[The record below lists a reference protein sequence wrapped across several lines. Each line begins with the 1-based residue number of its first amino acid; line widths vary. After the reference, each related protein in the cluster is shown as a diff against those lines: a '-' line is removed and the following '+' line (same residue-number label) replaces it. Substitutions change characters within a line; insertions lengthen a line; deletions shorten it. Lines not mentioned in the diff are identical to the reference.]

1 MTGPEGAHGSDV
13 DPAPGSDVEPPAP
26 VGTWRLAYAR
36 WTVRGRW
43 WIVASWV
50 GLLVGMS
57 VLAPRLGSGGD
68 DLSALIPLDSP
79 AIAAEIRSVEYFGYP
94 LSSRTVVVQ
103 RNPDGLSP
111 FVQAESVLDAV
122 AVNQAPQ
129 QRPLLGALPLTNG
142 IPLGGAAGESGT
154 TVLTYLFMDPQ
165 STFTSQLRA
174 ARSYVAEHLDRPQDY
189 VIGVAGSAPARAE
202 QARLVNENLHRLEL
216 LTVLAIFV
224 LVALNFRAILVPM
237 LALGAS
243 GVAFLLTINTSQV
256 LGAVLGFGAP
266 AELEPLLVALLLG
279 VVTDYTI
286 FYVSALR
293 SRLQKGMPWNEA
305 VVDSVA
311 QYTPIIVAA
320 GLTVAAGTA
329 ALLAASSA
337 FFRTF
342 GPAMALAVLVGL
354 VVSVTLVPAL
364 IACIGPRLFW
374 PHRPDRAE
382 RAHRSRRTTGAFAV
396 LRGVRVVDHLTS
408 PPVAALVLLSCV
420 VLLGLASLPL
430 KNMALGL
437 GFTSSLPAENPV
449 SQAAMASATGFA
461 PGITSPTTLLIEG
474 EGVTADLA
482 ALSQLQ
488 RQVEAQPGVA
498 GVIGPAQ
505 NFTQRELGI
514 VLASSGDAA
523 RMLVILENRPLEANA
538 IHDLTGLTDRLP
550 ELAAS
555 SGLGDDV
562 RISVAGDTALAQ
574 GLVGRTGHDLVR
586 IGIAAILVNLLILVL
601 FLRALVAPLYLLA
614 SSILALSASLGLTVW
629 LFMDRLGHESLTFYV
644 PFAAAVLLVALGS
657 DYNIYGVG
665 HVWEQARNQPL
676 RAAIRTAMP
685 ESTRAIT
692 TAGVVLAVS
701 FGMLATI
708 PLVPFHELAFAMSAG
723 ILIDV
728 LVVRSLLVPCLLTL
742 VGPASAWPGRRLHRP
757 PAEQTDV
764 KTRTP
769 DPAPDAEARRPPVPG
784 ASR

>member
-1 MTGPEGAHGSDV
+1 MTGPEGAH
-13 DPAPGSDVEPPAP
+13 DPDAEPAAPA
-26 VGTWRLAYAR
+26 GTLRLAYAR
-36 WTVRGRW
+36 WTVRARW

-50 GLLVGMS
+50 GLLVVLS

-79 AIAAEIRSVEYFGYP
+79 AIAAEIRSVEHFGYP

-111 FVQAESVLDAV
+111 FVQAESVLDAL

-142 IPLGGAAGESGT
+142 VPLGGAAGESGT

-174 ARSYVAEHLDRPQDY
+174 ARAYVTEHLDRPQDH
-189 VIGVAGSAPARAE
+189 VVGVAGSAPARAE
-202 QARLVNENLHRLEL
+202 QARLVSENLHRLEL

-224 LVALNFRAILVPM
+224 LVALNFRAVLIPV

-256 LGAVLGFGAP
+256 LGAVFGFGAP

-293 SRLQKGMPWNEA
+293 GRVEEGMSWNEA

-329 ALLAASSA
+329 ALLAAESP

-374 PHRPDRAE
+374 PRRPDRAQ
-382 RAHRSRRTTGAFAV
+382 RSHRRPRTKGPIAFV
-396 LRGVRVVDHLTS
+396 RGVRVVDHLTR

-420 VLLGLASLPL
+420 ILLGLASLPL
-430 KNMALGL
+430 KNLALGL

-449 SQAAMASATGFA
+449 SQAATASATGFA

-482 ALSQLQ
+482 ALADLQ

-498 GVIGPAQ
+498 GVVGPGQ

-523 RMLVILENRPLEANA
+523 RMLVVLENRPLEANA
-538 IHDLTGLTDRLP
+538 IRDLTGLTDRLP
-550 ELAAS
+550 EMAAS

-574 GLVGRTGHDLVR
+574 ALVGRTGLDLVR

-614 SSILALSASLGLTVW
+614 SSILALTAALGLTVW
-629 LFMDRLGHESLTFYV
+629 LFMGQLGNESLTFYV

-657 DYNIYGVG
+657 DYNIFGVG
-665 HVWEQARNQPL
+665 HVWEEARKQPL
-676 RAAIRTAMP
+676 RAAIRKAMP

-708 PLVPFHELAFAMSAG
+708 PLRPFQELAFAMSAG

-728 LVVRSLLVPCLLTL
+728 LIVRSLLVPCLLTL
-742 VGPASAWPGRRLHRP
+742 VGPASAWPGGQLHRSH
-757 PAEQTDV
+757 ADSAGV
-764 KTRTP
+764 RTRTQ
-769 DPAPDAEARRPPVPG
+769 DPVPDAEARRPPARG